1 MRTAVA
7 AAVWLTSALGVVT
20 PLRAQ
25 QAFFSEGN
33 RLYQEEDYAGAVEAY
48 ERILEEGY
56 ESGVLYYNLGNA
68 YFKLGRL
75 GPAILHYE
83 RARRLMP
90 RDGDVRANLDLARSL
105 TTDEIAPL
113 PTFLPF
119 AAVRWW
125 VDLLPMTTLRLTVA
139 GGYVVALAA
148 LTVIVVRRG
157 TTLARWAGRGA
168 IAAGAVA
175 VVLGINLVVREA
187 GIGRPEEAV
196 VLAEAV
202 SVQSAPSDDPE
213 LQLFTIHEGTKVR
226 LDQAGDRWAEV
237 VLGDGRVGWV
247 PVEVLGRI

>member
-1 MRTAVA
+1 MRTAVT
-7 AAVWLTSALGVVT
+7 AAVWLVSVLGAA
-20 PLRAQ
+20 PSLAAQ
-25 QAFFSEGN
+25 QAFFTEGN
-33 RLYQEEDYAGAVEAY
+33 RLYQSEDYAGAIEVY

-56 ESGVLYYNLGNA
+56 ESGVVYYNLGNA

-105 TTDEIAPL
+105 TTDDITPL

-139 GGYVVALAA
+139 GAYVMTLAA
-148 LTVIVVRRG
+148 LTVIVVRRD
-157 TTLARWAGRGA
+157 TSLARWAWRGA
-168 IAAGAVA
+168 IAAGTVE

-226 LDQAGDRWAEV
+226 LDRADDRWAEV
-237 VLGDGRVGWV
+237 VLADGRVGWV